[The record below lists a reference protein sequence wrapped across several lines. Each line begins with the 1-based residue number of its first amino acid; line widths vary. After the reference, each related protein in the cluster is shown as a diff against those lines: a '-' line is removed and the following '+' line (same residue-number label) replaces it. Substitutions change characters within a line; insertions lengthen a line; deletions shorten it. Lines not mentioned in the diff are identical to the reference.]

1 MECQIDLAVILQSIN
16 HHQMKNIFFIFVVL
30 NLPFASEAQVID
42 ATYIANNYDYAEHF
56 IPMRDGARL
65 FTIVYTPKDKS
76 KKYPFLMNRTCYNA
90 SRSADNKVNAPSASL
105 IQAGYILVYQDVR
118 GRYMSEGSFD
128 NMRPNIKGNR
138 KRKKKE
144 IDESSD
150 TYDTV
155 DWLIKNIANNNGRVG
170 QYGISY
176 PGFYTTAALPDAH
189 PALLASSPQA
199 PIADFYFD
207 DFHHHGAFLLS
218 YAGAFAVFGE
228 QKDSLTREAWYTD
241 SINKFY
247 SEKVP
252 DAYEWF
258 LEKGPVKN
266 ITEEYYKEN
275 FFWEQIITHPDYDSF
290 WQDRNI
296 LPHLR
301 GIDHAVL
308 TVGGWYDAEDLYGPL
323 NIYKTIEDNNPK
335 ANNTIVMGPWT
346 HGDWARDK
354 KSQTVNHI
362 YYGENI
368 SSDFQKDIEL
378 PFFEYH
384 LKNNG
389 TLALPE
395 AYVFD
400 TGTKEWNSFSEWPP
414 REIAPVTF
422 YFCDDGELSINQPT
436 NKETAFD
443 YISDPDHPVPH
454 RSEMAGLGFT
464 PRLFI
469 TDDQRHASRRPD
481 VITFETEILEE
492 NITIAGEILA
502 ELIVSM
508 TGTDA
513 DFIVKLI
520 DVYPNDHQEYIH
532 NPKNIKMGG
541 YQQLVR
547 HETFRGRYRNSYENP
562 EPFTSGKKTQVQVPL
577 QDILHTF
584 KKGHKIMI
592 QIHSTWFPYIDR
604 NPQKYVP
611 NIFEANEEDF
621 IKSTITVYGASSVKA
636 GGNAIKEK
644 KVLKP

>member
-1 MECQIDLAVILQSIN
+1 
-16 HHQMKNIFFIFVVL
+16 MKYFFCLFVLLIF
-30 NLPFASEAQVID
+30 PFALQAQVID
-42 ATYIANNYDYAEHF
+42 SAYVANNYDYEEHF
-56 IPMRDGARL
+56 IPMRDGVNL
-65 FTIVYTPKDKS
+65 FTIVYSPKDKT
-76 KKYPFLMNRTCYNA
+76 KKYPFIMNRTCYNA
-90 SRSADNKVNAPSASL
+90 SRSVDNKVNAPSASL
-105 IQAGYILVYQDVR
+105 IEAGYILVYQDVR

-128 NMRPNIKGNR
+128 NMRPNVEGNR

-150 TYDTV
+150 TYDTI

-176 PGFYTTAALPDAH
+176 PGFYTAAALPDAH

-228 QKDSLTREAWYTD
+228 QKDSLTRESWYTE

-247 SEKVP
+247 AEKVP

-266 ITEEYYKEN
+266 ITEEYYQEN
-275 FFWEQIITHPDYDSF
+275 FFWDQIVSHPDYDSF

-301 GIDHAVL
+301 NIDHAVL

-323 NIYKTIEDNNPK
+323 NIYKSIEENNPK
-335 ANNTIVMGPWT
+335 AKNTIVMGPWT
-346 HGDWARDK
+346 HGDWARSRK
-354 KSQTVNHI
+354 KQIVNHI
-362 YYGENI
+362 YFGDDI
-368 SSDFQKDIEL
+368 SANFQKDVEL

-384 LKNNG
+384 LKDNG
-389 TLALPE
+389 SLSLPE

-414 REIAPVTF
+414 KEIPSVTF
-422 YFCDDGELSINQPT
+422 YFGDNGELSINEPT
-436 NKETAFD
+436 NKETSFD
-443 YISDPDHPVPH
+443 YISDPDFPVPH
-454 RSEMAGLGFT
+454 RSETVGLGFT
-464 PRLFI
+464 PRYFI
-469 TDDQRHASRRPD
+469 TDDQRHASKRPD
-481 VITFETEILEE
+481 VITFKTEVLEE
-492 NITIAGEILA
+492 DITIAGEILA
-502 ELIVSM
+502 DLIVSM

-520 DVYPNDHQEYIH
+520 DVYPNDHPEYEH
-532 NPKNIKMGG
+532 NPSNVKMGG

-562 EPFTSGKKTQVQVPL
+562 EPFISGEKTQVQVPL

-611 NIFEANEEDF
+611 NIFEAEEDDF
-621 IKSTITVYGASSVKA
+621 IKSTISVYGASSVKA
-636 GGNAIKEK
+636 GGSAIKEK
-644 KVLKP
+644 KTTKP